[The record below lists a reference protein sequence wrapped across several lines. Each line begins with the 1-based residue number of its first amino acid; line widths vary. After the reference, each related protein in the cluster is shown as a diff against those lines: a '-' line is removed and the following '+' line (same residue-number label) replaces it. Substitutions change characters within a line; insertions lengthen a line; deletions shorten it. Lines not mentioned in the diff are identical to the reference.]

1 MIQRIQTIF
10 LALASGSFFSQ
21 FGLAFAR
28 STESESG
35 FFADLAYTIHDH
47 IGLLV
52 LTILGG
58 LVSLVAIFL
67 YNNRPLQ
74 LRIAYIGI
82 VLAVIV
88 PALALFLFF
97 STGYKL
103 DDANRI
109 NDSAGIYVPL
119 VSILLLALAAR
130 FINKDEKLVRSSD
143 RLR

>member
-10 LALASGSFFSQ
+10 
-21 FGLAFAR
+21 
-28 STESESG
+28 
-35 FFADLAYTIHDH
+35 
-47 IGLLV
+47 V
-52 LTILGG
+52 LTILGAI
-58 LVSLVAIFL
+58 VSLAAIFL

-82 VLAVIV
+82 VLAVIL

-103 DDANRI
+103 DAANSI
-109 NDSAGIYVPL
+109 NDSAGIYIPVL
-119 VSILLLALAAR
+119 SIILLALAAR
-130 FINKDEKLVRSSD
+130 FIGKDEKLVRSSD